1 MEVPAMMLA
10 FVGFAF
16 GFAAGFALSLL
27 VEGLCLSAW
36 KGEQR

>member
-1 MEVPAMMLA
+1 MTLA
-10 FVGFAF
+10 LVGFAF

-27 VEGLCLSAW
+27 LEGLCLSAR